1 MAQKTKKVLQQSGVI
16 PYRVQNGATEILL
29 ITTRNQQNWV
39 VPKGGVVNGMS
50 APDSAAKEAWEEA
63 GVIGQVNPNQ
73 LGTYKYQKNG
83 KTYSVQMYSLP
94 VEVESEKYP
103 EVGQRV
109 RRWVNVNEAVRQV
122 KKSSLKR
129 ILKKFVSQAP
139 FGTDYK
145 QM

>member
-1 MAQKTKKVLQQSGVI
+1 MAQKTSKVLQQSGVI
-16 PYRVQNGATEILL
+16 PYRIQNGATEVLL

-39 VPKGGVVNGMS
+39 VPKGGVERGMS

-83 KTYSVQMYSLP
+83 KIYCVQMYSLP

-103 EVGQRV
+103 EVGLRA
-109 RRWVNVNEAVRQV
+109 RRWVSINEAVREV
-122 KKSSLKR
+122 KKPSLKR
-129 ILKKFVSQAP
+129 LLKQFVKSELAP
-139 FGTDYK
+139 ATGLC
-145 QM
+145 Q